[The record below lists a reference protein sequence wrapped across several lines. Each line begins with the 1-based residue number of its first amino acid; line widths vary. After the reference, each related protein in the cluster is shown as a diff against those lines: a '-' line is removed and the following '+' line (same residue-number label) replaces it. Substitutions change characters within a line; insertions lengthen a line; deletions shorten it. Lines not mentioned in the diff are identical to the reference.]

1 MKIRHILITSITFFL
16 ISCGSL
22 IPSNHQQTQVSE
34 WREGAYQLDPDHASL
49 IFSLNHLGFSD
60 YYGRFNTIEASLDFD
75 PQTPE
80 TTKLFAKVDVTSL
93 DVNNEDFEAELS
105 GRSWFDSKNHPF
117 AYLESTKIIPV
128 SDTEVEMK
136 GNLTLKGITAPIS
149 MTIKFNGG
157 AVNFLT
163 GKYTLGFFATGT
175 IKRSDYNISDLVPAI
190 GDEVTLQI
198 SAEFLRD
205 NT

>member
-1 MKIRHILITSITFFL
+1 MQIKHLLILPIVFFL

-60 YYGRFNTIEASLDFD
+60 YYGRFNTLEASLDFN
-75 PQTPE
+75 PREPE
-80 TTKLFAKVDVTSL
+80 ATKLFARVDIKSL
-93 DVNNEDFEAELS
+93 DVNNESFETELRGS
-105 GRSWFDSKNHPF
+105 NWFDSKNYPF
-117 AYLESTKIIPV
+117 AYLESTEITPV
-128 SDTEVEMK
+128 SDSEAEMR
-136 GNLTLKGITAPIS
+136 GNLTLKGVTAPIS

-157 AVNFLT
+157 AINFLT

-175 IKRSDYNISDLVPAI
+175 IKRSNYDISDLVPAI

-198 SAEFLRD
+198 SAEFLQK
-205 NT
+205 

>member
-1 MKIRHILITSITFFL
+1 MKIRHILTISIAFLL

-22 IPSNHQQTQVSE
+22 IPSNHQQKQISE

-75 PQTPE
+75 PQNPK
-80 TTKLFAKVDVTSL
+80 TTKLFAKVEISSL
-93 DVNNEDFEAELS
+93 DVNNDDFETELRS
-105 GRSWFDSKNHPF
+105 TSWFDSKNHPF
-117 AYLESTKIIPV
+117 AYLESTEIIPV
-128 SDTEVEMK
+128 SDTESEMRA
-136 GNLTLKGITAPIS
+136 NLTLKGITTPIS
-149 MTIKFNGG
+149 MIIKFNGG

-175 IKRSDYNISDLVPAI
+175 IRRSDYNISNLVPAI

>member
-1 MKIRHILITSITFFL
+1 MQIKHLLTISITFFL

-22 IPSNHQQTQVSE
+22 IPSNHQKTQISE
-34 WREGAYQLDPDHASL
+34 WREGAYQLDPDHTSL

-75 PQTPE
+75 PQKPE
-80 TTKLFAKVDVTSL
+80 ATKLFAKVDTQSL
-93 DVNNEDFEAELS
+93 DVNNESFETELGGS
-105 GRSWFDSKNHPF
+105 SWFDSKSYPF
-117 AYLESTKIIPV
+117 AYLESTEIIPV
-128 SDTEVEMK
+128 SDTEAEMR
-136 GNLTLKGITAPIS
+136 GSLTIKGITAPIS
-149 MTIKFNGG
+149 MVIKFNGG

-175 IKRSDYNISDLVPAI
+175 IKRSNYNIADLVPAI

-205 NT
+205 NQ